1 MSIKDCREGDLESI
15 TVVGNMEDS
24 TMKVNQ
30 NGVLTIAENEAAES
44 ISGNKVKRS
53 RKLTEKGLQYKLE
66 QLKTKREKINAKL
79 LRKSGMMNDMLYSFT
94 NASAVAE
101 EMEQFNDML
110 KLFTAVNDEYQHLLK
125 EDELLAD
132 SQWFEEQDERIF
144 SFKHK
149 IIKWL
154 KEAELNKEEER
165 SRKSVGSRSSKSR
178 SSKSSRSSNRSSRSS
193 IKDKAIE
200 EKIKIAELIAE
211 SNFTDQKLKM
221 EYEAKRLEMEEKVAK
236 AQARAKILDLLD
248 MPPLEGEED
257 AKGRN
262 IVHNK
267 QMTDTNIALDR
278 QHENWKEFIPGKKYH
293 YSNSLFR
300 NGEPSYTPSDH
311 NSQSGEVSKMLCQLL
326 KQQGAPEVE
335 IDVFSGDPLE
345 YHYFM

>member
-1 MSIKDCREGDLESI
+1 MSIKDCGEGDLESI

-110 KLFTAVNDEYQHLLK
+110 KLLTAVNDEYQHLLT

-200 EKIKIAELIAE
+200 EKIKIACRIK
-211 SNFTDQKLKM
+211 F
-221 EYEAKRLEMEEKVAK
+221 
-236 AQARAKILDLLD
+236 
-248 MPPLEGEED
+248 
-257 AKGRN
+257 
-262 IVHNK
+262 H
-267 QMTDTNIALDR
+267 
-278 QHENWKEFIPGKKYH
+278 
-293 YSNSLFR
+293 
-300 NGEPSYTPSDH
+300 
-311 NSQSGEVSKMLCQLL
+311 
-326 KQQGAPEVE
+326 
-335 IDVFSGDPLE
+335 
-345 YHYFM
+345 